1 MQLTI
6 IYPHQLFRNHPA
18 VEDGR
23 KCILLEDPMF
33 FGNDSRWPMPMH
45 KQKLVLHR
53 ASMAAYADGLKGASL
68 VENPG
73 SNRIDGAAWLD
84 AAIPDGATDLHFCD
98 PVDDVTSRRLT
109 RLAEKR
115 GIALHQY
122 PSPNFLT
129 PDDFLAKHIGGT
141 RKPFMAKFY
150 QAQRTR
156 MNVLLEDDGS
166 PVGGQWSFDADNR
179 RKLPKGVEV
188 PATPEAPANRWIREA
203 IKHVDATFPD
213 HPGTTGDFR
222 WAVTHEEAD
231 TWMEK
236 FFTERFGN
244 FGIYEDAISREHAFI
259 NHSALTPM
267 LNIGLIDPQTI
278 VEAALRAAQKNPD
291 IPLNSLEGFIRQV
304 IGWREFMCGIYRHR
318 GTTIR
323 NGNFWGCDRPM
334 PAAFYD
340 GTTGI
345 PPIDRVIH
353 QVLRE
358 GWCHHIERLMVLGNF
373 MLLCRIRPDDVYR
386 WFMELFVDAYDWV
399 MVPNVYGMSQ
409 FADGGTFTTKPYISG
424 SNYILKMSDEP
435 KGPWCEV
442 WDGLFW
448 SFIGDYSD
456 FFLRN
461 PRLSMMARNWEKMG
475 AEKKN
480 THRANADA
488 FLKLLESPT
497 GVDS

>member
-1 MQLTI
+1 MHVSLV
-6 IYPHQLFRNHPA
+6 YPHQLFRNHPA
-18 VEDGR
+18 LGKGR
-23 KCILLEDPMF
+23 LCLLLEDPMF

-53 ASMAAYADGLKGASL
+53 ASMTAFAGGLNDARI

-73 SNRIDGAAWLD
+73 GGTLDGVAWLD
-84 AAIPDGATDLHFCD
+84 AAIPNEVTDIHFCD
-98 PVDDVTSRRLT
+98 PVDDVVGRRLSSV
-109 RLAEKR
+109 AEKR
-115 GIALHQY
+115 GITLHQY
-122 PSPNFLT
+122 ASPNFLT
-129 PDDFLAKHIGGT
+129 PDDFLEKHIGT
-141 RKPFMAKFY
+141 RKRPFMAKFY
-150 QAQRTR
+150 QAQRER
-156 MNVLLEDDGS
+156 MGILLGEDGH
-166 PVGGQWSFDADNR
+166 PVGGKWSFDTENR
-179 RKLPKGVEV
+179 KKLPKSATVPSPPVAPTSTSVRDAIHHVES
-188 PATPEAPANRWIREA
+188 
-203 IKHVDATFPD
+203 KFPD
-213 HPGTTGDFR
+213 HPGASGEFR
-222 WAVTHEEAD
+222 WAVTHKDAEK
-231 TWMEK
+231 WMRD
-236 FFTERFGN
+236 FFNDRFEN
-244 FGIYEDAISREHAFI
+244 FGVYEDAISRGHAFI

-267 LNIGLIDPQTI
+267 LNIGLLDPKTV
-278 VEAALRAAQKNPD
+278 VEAALDAAEHRPEV
-291 IPLNSLEGFIRQV
+291 PLNSLEGFIRQV
-304 IGWREFMCGIYRHR
+304 IGWREFMAGIYRHR

-334 PAAFYD
+334 PAAFYN
-340 GTTGI
+340 GSTGI

-435 KGPWCEV
+435 KGPWCAI

-448 SFIGDYSD
+448 SFIGDHAD

-461 PRLSMMARNWEKMG
+461 PRLSMMARNWGKMG
-475 AEKKN
+475 NDRQN
-480 THRANADA
+480 THRACAGD
-488 FLKLLESPT
+488 FLNSL
-497 GVDS
+497 

>member
-1 MQLTI
+1 MHLTL

-18 VEDGR
+18 LGKGR
-23 KCILLEDPMF
+23 NSILLEDPMF
-33 FGNDSRWPMPMH
+33 FGNDSRWPMRMH

-53 ASMAAYADGLKGASL
+53 ASMAAYADGLECARIAG
-68 VENPG
+68 NPG
-73 SNRIDGAAWLD
+73 TKNLCGVSWLD
-84 AAIPDGATDLHFCD
+84 SVIPTGVTALHFCD
-98 PVDDVTSRRLT
+98 PLDDVVSRRLA
-109 RLAEKR
+109 RLADRR
-115 GIALHQY
+115 GIALHSY

-129 PDDFLAKHIGGT
+129 PDDFIATHTGGS

-156 MNVLLEDDGS
+156 MDVLLEGDGS
-166 PVGGQWSFDADNR
+166 PTGGQWSFDADNR
-179 RKLPKGVEV
+179 RKLPKDADV
-188 PATPEAPANRWIREA
+188 PTAPDAPTNQWISEA
-203 IKHVDATFPD
+203 IRSVETSFPD
-213 HPGTTGDFR
+213 HPGTTENFR
-222 WAVTHEEAD
+222 WAVTHAD
-231 TWMEK
+231 AESWMEE
-236 FFTERFGN
+236 FFRERFGN

-267 LNIGLIDPQTI
+267 LNIGLIDPQAL
-278 VEAALRAAQKNPD
+278 VNAALHAASVNPA
-291 IPLNSLEGFIRQV
+291 IPLNSLEGFVRQI

-318 GTTIR
+318 GATIR
-323 NGNFWGCDRPM
+323 NGNFWRCDRPM

-345 PPIDRVIH
+345 PPVDRVIR
-353 QVLRE
+353 QLLRE

-435 KGPWCEV
+435 KGSWCAV

-448 SFIGDYSD
+448 SFIGDHQD

-461 PRLSMMARNWEKMG
+461 PRLSMMARNWQTMG
-475 AEKKN
+475 AEKQDF
-480 THRANADA
+480 HRSNGNA
-488 FLKLLESPT
+488 FLQSLD
-497 GVDS
+497 GIA

>member
-1 MQLTI
+1 M
-6 IYPHQLFRNHPA
+6 
-18 VEDGR
+18 
-23 KCILLEDPMF
+23 LEEPMF
-33 FGNDSRWPMPMH
+33 FGNDSRWPMLMH

-53 ASMAAYADGLKGASL
+53 ASMAAYADALENVRIA
-68 VENPG
+68 ENPG
-73 SNRIDGAAWLD
+73 TPGIDGPAWLD
-84 AAIPDGATDLHFCD
+84 AAIPDGVTDVHYCD
-98 PVDDVTSRRLT
+98 PADDVVERRLT
-109 RLAEKR
+109 HLAEKR
-115 GIALHQY
+115 GITLHRH

-129 PDDFLAKHIGGT
+129 PDAFLQKHTGSPK
-141 RKPFMAKFY
+141 KPFMAKFY
-150 QAQRTR
+150 QAQRIR
-156 MNVLLEDDGS
+156 MNLLVEDDAS

-179 RKLPKGVEV
+179 RKLPKNVEV
-188 PATPEAPANRWIREA
+188 PHPPAARENRWITDAIRHVEA
-203 IKHVDATFPD
+203 KFPH
-213 HPGTTGDFR
+213 HPGTTDGFR
-222 WAVTHEEAD
+222 WAVTREDA
-231 TWMEK
+231 TSWMEA
-236 FFTERFGN
+236 FFSERFEN
-244 FGIYEDAISREHAFI
+244 FGIYEDAIAREHAFI

-267 LNIGLIDPQTI
+267 LNIGLLDPQEI
-278 VEAALRAAQKNPD
+278 VDAAIKAAQRNPKV
-291 IPLNSLEGFIRQV
+291 PLNSLEGFIRQV
-304 IGWREFMCGIYRHR
+304 IGWREFMCGIYRFR
-318 GTTIR
+318 GTEIR
-323 NGNFWGCDRPM
+323 NHNFWQCDRPM

-345 PPIDRVIH
+345 PPIDRVIR

-435 KGPWCEV
+435 KGHWCAV

-448 SFIGDYSD
+448 SFIGDHAD

-475 AEKKN
+475 SDKQQA
-480 THRANADA
+480 HRAHAEE
-488 FLKLLESPT
+488 FLESI
-497 GVDS
+497 SHSRSARSN